1 MNPRVKELAEEAGGV
16 VLAGS
21 EIEKFAELIVKQA
34 LPEHCSCY
42 KLGYHPMVDF
52 QQRSAEAIAQQKART
67 E

>member
-1 MNPRVKELAEEAGGV
+1 MNLQDLKQQAGIQDNPDQEG
-16 VLAGS
+16 LDL
-21 EIEKFAELIVKQA
+21 FAELIVKQA
-34 LPEHCSCY
+34 LAEHCSCY